1 MKEITHIP
9 RLVEF
14 ISQYEGIMKEKNI
27 ALSIEQVIGSC
38 SALTCS
44 KQKSTISHSNK
55 AESPEVETRT
65 QQLDDTKTE
74 NTLDCDCDPLPK
86 TETKET
92 KEECICLE
100 TQFLKHKHSDNCGH
114 PKILHDDHYDYIV
127 DGHLHHV
134 HGNHCD
140 DHGVIMVA
148 DEFCKA

>member
-1 MKEITHIP
+1 LKEITHIP

-27 ALSIEQVIGSC
+27 ALSIEKVIGSC

-44 KQKSTISHSNK
+44 KQRSKIIHAKK
-55 AESPEVETRT
+55 AESPEIEAQT
-65 QQLDDTKTE
+65 QQSPDIKTE
-74 NTLDCDCDPLPK
+74 NTLDCDCVPLSK
-86 TETKET
+86 KET

-100 TQFLKHKHSDNCGH
+100 TQFLKHKHSDTCGH
-114 PKILHDDHYDYIV
+114 PKILHEDHYDYIV
-127 DGHLHHV
+127 DGHLHYV